1 MVHGRN
7 WAFESGIVGGKESK
21 PHSRPYMASLQF
33 SQHHSC
39 GGILIREDFV
49 LTAAHCNRSNE
60 KMSVVLGAHKISKK
74 EASQQLIEVAKYFP
88 HPDFK
93 DYDNDIM
100 LLKLQKKAKLN
111 KYVKLIGLPKK
122 DPKSPAL
129 VNCLV
134 AGWGITAGN
143 KLEPSPVLKE
153 TTEKLQF
160 NNECKHIW
168 KSHFNSQ
175 HMICTKFNKNKGGIC
190 QGDSG
195 GPLICQRKLQG
206 ITAYAY
212 PKDCTNATYPHVFT
226 KVHYYLPWIK
236 KTMKGL
242 GNAVPVTVTD

>member
-1 MVHGRN
+1 MIQKN
-7 WAFESGIVGGKESK
+7 DLKSINQLASK
-21 PHSRPYMASLQF
+21 GTTLHFAASLIHF
-33 SQHHSC
+33 RLLSVELTPRRLTF
-39 GGILIREDFV
+39 ILKVAVKCD
-49 LTAAHCNRSNE
+49 
-60 KMSVVLGAHKISKK
+60 SKK
-74 EASQQLIEVAKYFP
+74 VSISTAILCHENSLTEEKCINNSALFFAYFQ
-88 HPDFK
+88 
-93 DYDNDIM
+93 
-100 LLKLQKKAKLN
+100 LQKKAKLN

-190 QGDSG
+190 QVKMIG
-195 GPLICQRKLQG
+195 
-206 ITAYAY
+206 
-212 PKDCTNATYPHVFT
+212 
-226 KVHYYLPWIK
+226 
-236 KTMKGL
+236 MKH
-242 GNAVPVTVTD
+242 